1 MVGRVAAV
9 AQVPEV
15 HFQLATQRLHTRSH
29 FLALLTWADY
39 HLVIVPFHH
48 SRAPQHTPNFMHGLR
63 GQRRASSPVSL
74 CVTFLP
80 SLRPLLFRAQ
90 SKIIRPIFLRPCSFS
105 AELTGSLMSFRGS
118 LAASPSVSPPPPED
132 QLYARAHQAGRLSAV
147 KTLTRQNAAVERPT
161 IVVVPAVTVCA
172 ALPRHLFVTWL
183 RERSCVTVCPRALA
197 PVLAKSALRL
207 PCICTLFS
215 DLV

>member
-90 SKIIRPIFLRPCSFS
+90 SKIIRPIFYAHVR
-105 AELTGSLMSFRGS
+105 
-118 LAASPSVSPPPPED
+118 SV
-132 QLYARAHQAGRLSAV
+132 R
-147 KTLTRQNAAVERPT
+147 N
-161 IVVVPAVTVCA
+161 
-172 ALPRHLFVTWL
+172 
-183 RERSCVTVCPRALA
+183 
-197 PVLAKSALRL
+197 
-207 PCICTLFS
+207 
-215 DLV
+215 